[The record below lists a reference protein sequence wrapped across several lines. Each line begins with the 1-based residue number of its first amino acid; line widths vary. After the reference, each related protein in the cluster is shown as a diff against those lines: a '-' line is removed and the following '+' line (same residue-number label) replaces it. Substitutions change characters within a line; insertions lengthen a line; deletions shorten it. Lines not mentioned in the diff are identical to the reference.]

1 MSDHLK
7 HLNSQIASLE
17 ARIAR
22 KSLKAAQERWED
34 WKATAYCVQNNT

>member
-17 ARIAR
+17 ASVAQKIAC
-22 KSLKAAQERWED
+22 LKAS
-34 WKATAYCVQNNT
+34 QNVGMTGRP